1 MPQNSYQ
8 LINLTS
14 NIILSWPSSYGS
26 GPVIDDINNVT
37 TSMDGFTITF
47 PDATL
52 VYNGMSVLFNNISGF
67 SFVILA
73 NDGLTTLA
81 TVTTGQVITLYLDD
95 NSSPNG
101 SWSVIPFGG
110 GTSSI
115 TTFTAESTDSSIT
128 IINGVVTPPSGTID
142 FQLPASITNLNDVST
157 TGLPVITDTGP
168 LTWTTIQLVGGDNIS
183 ITNPDGIAGNP
194 IINLNANVSGLSSLQ
209 VGNSITLTGNE
220 ISATNDDDNLVLNT
234 SGTGDLYLNGV
245 IIDVDANVSAVNNL
259 IVSGTFDNPFT
270 PKAWVMFTDTIV
282 SGDNVINIQDKSNV
296 ASISGGAGTYTINF
310 TTALSNDVY
319 GVLVTV
325 GSTGGGMPSVAHG
338 FTVYSTQTTTLFTIV
353 VVDASGEL
361 VDEMQTGITVQ
372 VLSSA

>member
-26 GPVIDDINNVT
+26 GPVINDINDVT

-52 VYNGMSVLFNNISGF
+52 VYNGMSVLFNNVSGF

-95 NSSPNG
+95 NSSSNG
-101 SWSVIPFGG
+101 SWRVIPFGG

-128 IINGVVTPPSGTID
+128 ITNGVVTPPSGTID

-157 TGLPVITDTGP
+157 TGFPVITDYDP
-168 LTWTTIQLVGGDNIS
+168 LIWTTVALVGGDNIS
-183 ITNPDGIAGNP
+183 ITNPDGITGNP
-194 IINLNANVSGLSSLQ
+194 IISLDDNVSDLSSLS
-209 VGNSITLTGNE
+209 VGTITLTSNE
-220 ISATNDDDNLVLNT
+220 ISATNDDDNLVLTT
-234 SGTGDLYLNGV
+234 SGSGDLYLNGV
-245 IIDVDANVSAVNNL
+245 IIDLDANVSAVNNL

-270 PKAWVMFTDTIV
+270 PKAWVIFTDTIV
-282 SGDNVINIQDKSNV
+282 SGNNVINIQDKANV

-310 TTALSNDVY
+310 TNVLTNDVY

-325 GSTGGGMPSVAHG
+325 GSTGGDMPSVAHG

-361 VDEMQTGITVQ
+361 VNEMQTGITVQ